1 MNNIL
6 RGRRFVNISI
16 KWRFPKHQIVRVI
29 TKRNDKFAGELC
41 RIIGW
46 TATRVILVTLESGEK
61 ITRVPKNLSKPPS
74 FTEL

>member
-29 TKRNDKFAGELC
+29 TKRNDKSAGELC

>member
-1 MNNIL
+1 MYFRP
-6 RGRRFVNISI
+6 RGRQFINISI
-16 KWRFPKHQIVRVI
+16 KWRFPKYQII
-29 TKRNDKFAGELC
+29 TVTNRKDKKFGKLC

-46 TATRVILVTLESGEK
+46 TATRVILVTLDTGET